1 MRNDAMK
8 VLLYL
13 LVSLLLGMLMLP
25 VLHSL
30 GSAAREITHEK
41 LTNFLL
47 LGFSRFSEN
56 ATLLDFFRCSV
67 AVSALILLPSLL
79 KGLTKKSASMPV
91 QRRPWQLLL
100 PPTDTASSLRGRLR
114 PNPQKV
120 RDFFTGFLLAAAILV
135 IAIGFAMHGG
145 SLTGKVAIGWSQ
157 MGRSCL
163 WALPVAILTE
173 ILLRGI
179 LLGFLLRSFSAFT
192 AIFLVALLGA
202 VAHVW
207 QYPITWVDPPAVGL
221 DAGWLILK
229 AMFAQAA
236 DVPRV
241 CGWFIPV
248 LVFGMVLGFARQR
261 SASLYASC
269 GLHAASSLV
278 FAAFPYFFTSRMSST
293 AESLF
298 RIAGYNPIQGAL
310 AITAAVAVSM
320 VILIFTQR
328 RMYEEF

>member
-1 MRNDAMK
+1 MRNDAVK

-13 LVSLLLGMLMLP
+13 LGAVLLGMLMLP

-47 LGFSRFSEN
+47 LGFSRFSES
-56 ATLLDFFRCSV
+56 ATLVEFFRCSV

-79 KGLTKKSASMPV
+79 KGLTTKSASMPV

-100 PPTDTASSLRGRLR
+100 FPTDTASSLRGGLR
-114 PNPQKV
+114 ANPRKV
-120 RDFFTGFLLAAAILV
+120 RDFLTGFLLAAAFLV
-135 IAIGFAMHGG
+135 TAIGFAMHGG
-145 SLTGKVAIGWSQ
+145 SLSGKTAIDWSQ
-157 MGRSCL
+157 LATSCL
-163 WALPVAILTE
+163 WALLVALITE

-179 LLGFLLRSFSAFT
+179 LLGFLLRSLPAFT
-192 AIFLVALLGA
+192 AVFLVALLGA
-202 VAHVW
+202 VAHDW
-207 QYPITWVDPPAVGL
+207 QRPITWVDPPVVGL
-221 DAGWLILK
+221 DAGWLVLK

-236 DVPRV
+236 DMQGL
-241 CGWFIPV
+241 CGSFIPV

-269 GLHAASSLV
+269 GLHAAGSLA
-278 FAAFPYFFTSRMSST
+278 FAAIPFLFTSQMGNP

-298 RIAGYNPIQGAL
+298 RIAGHTPIQGAL
-310 AITAAVAVSM
+310 AITAAVAAGM
-320 VILIFTQR
+320 VVLIFTQR
-328 RMYEEF
+328 RTYEEF